1 MPTFQGKTI
10 QAAIDAG
17 LASMQVERDAVNVE
31 VLNAGKRG
39 FLGFGRQAA
48 EVTLTLVPKP
58 EPAPAVADPA
68 PEAPAPS
75 VRDDATALAH
85 VQSFLTETT
94 KAMGLNVTAEQHQSG
109 NDVTF
114 QMTTDQDAL
123 LIGKHGKIINALQ
136 YLAQTLFNHQ
146 GKRKLS
152 ILLDVGDYRERRATT
167 VERLAGKSAREVVA
181 TGKSVYLDAM
191 PALERKVI
199 HATLADN
206 EFVTTRSEGRD
217 PYRYVVVL
225 PKKQH

>member
-31 VLNAGKRG
+31 VLTAGKRG

-48 EVTLTLVPKP
+48 EVTLTLIPKP
-58 EPAPAVADPA
+58 EPTPVATPA
-68 PEAPAPS
+68 PETPVAS
-75 VRDDATALAH
+75 SRNDDTALAH

-94 KAMGLNVTAEQHQSG
+94 KAMGLNVTVDQQQQG
-109 NDVTF
+109 NEVTF

-152 ILLDVGDYRERRATT
+152 ILLDVGDYRQRRATT